1 MEKKPTS
8 AVTIGLLA
16 GLILIVL
23 ALVVYFANLY
33 TEKWAQYLGIII
45 FCVAVIWGVIN
56 HGKETNNQSTFGT
69 LFGFGFKIVAVITCL
84 MILYTVVSG
93 YLFPDVK
100 EKLMEQARNEAAKN
114 PSADPN
120 QIEQGMQMFERNY
133 TMFLVLGLVFWY
145 VISGAIAS
153 LIGAAVTKKRP
164 PFENSFNQ

>member
-16 GLILIVL
+16 ALVLIVL

-45 FCVAVIWGVIN
+45 FAVAVIWGVVN
-56 HGKETNNQSTFGT
+56 HGKETGYQATFGG

-84 MILYTVVSG
+84 MILYTIVSG

-100 EKLMEQARNEAAKN
+100 EKIMEQARNEAAKN